1 MLLLAPLVGLG
12 QAAHVCSESFPLVES
27 ASVTRAVFANE
38 GDRIVGNFT
47 VSNVPTW
54 TDSSTKN
61 TETVQYAFKISKIE
75 GLEKCPTDIVLYEVY
90 QTSHATFD
98 VYCEYTGDYRFRF
111 NVGAGAPNL
120 GIGDME
126 ATLNYAIVE
135 DSSIKDPT
143 ETPIPSNN
151 QSNFDSPHSE
161 TEFTSPLLAGLSA
174 LIFIFLVV
182 AVYAVTRVK
191 SFSHHSKTVS
201 RLCFFG

>member
-1 MLLLAPLVGLG
+1 MLLLASSAGFG
-12 QAAHVCSESFPLVES
+12 QSVQVHTESFPLVES
-27 ASVTRAVFANE
+27 ASVTRAVFINE

-90 QTSHATFD
+90 QTSNATFD

-111 NVGAGAPNL
+111 NVGSGVPDL
-120 GIGDME
+120 GIGSME

-135 DSSIKDPT
+135 KSSIQKPT
-143 ETPIPSNN
+143 ENPTPSDS
-151 QSNFDSPHSE
+151 QSDMDTSHPEN
-161 TEFTSPLLAGLSA
+161 EFTSPLLAGVSA
-174 LIFIFLVV
+174 LIVIFLLGIVF
-182 AVYAVTRVK
+182 ALTKAK
-191 SFSHHSKTVS
+191 SFSH
-201 RLCFFG
+201 R

>member
-1 MLLLAPLVGLG
+1 MLLTPFVGLG

-90 QTSHATFD
+90 QTSHAAFD

-111 NVGAGAPNL
+111 NVGAGDPNL
-120 GIGDME
+120 RIGDME

-135 DSSIKDPT
+135 NSSIKDPT

-151 QSNFDSPHSE
+151 QSNLDSPPSE

-174 LIFIFLVV
+174 LIVIFLVV
-182 AVYAVTRVK
+182 AVYAVTRAK
-191 SFSHHSKTVS
+191 SFFHRSKTVS
-201 RLCFFG
+201 RLCFLG